1 MEISEREQAEVS
13 LILRAQQGE
22 ERAFEELVKRHDE
35 SVLRLALSMT
45 GNRCDAQDVY
55 QETFLRAFAKL
66 HGFRFESSFKTWLL
80 RIAANQ
86 SINVRRKRRLRSFF
100 PLMTAEC
107 ESDNAFL
114 FIADDQP
121 DPDDDIRSE
130 EIGRE
135 IAAALK
141 RLSDRERSVFC
152 LRHEQQ
158 LKLREIAVVLN
169 CAEGTV
175 KNLLFRACRK
185 LRIGLKSFVEE

>member
-1 MEISEREQAEVS
+1 VEISEREQTEVS

-22 ERAFEELVKRHDE
+22 ERAFEELVKRHDG
-35 SVLRLALSMT
+35 SVLRLAMSMT

-86 SINVRRKRRLRSFF
+86 SLNVRRKRRLRSFL
-100 PLMTAEC
+100 PLVTAEGENDDC
-107 ESDNAFL
+107 LLFL
-114 FIADDQP
+114 ADDQP
-121 DPDDDIRSE
+121 QPGDGLDSR
-130 EIGRE
+130 EIGRG
-135 IAAALK
+135 IATALT
-141 RLSDRERSVFC
+141 RLSDRERTVFC

-185 LRIGLKSFVEE
+185 LRKSLKSVVED